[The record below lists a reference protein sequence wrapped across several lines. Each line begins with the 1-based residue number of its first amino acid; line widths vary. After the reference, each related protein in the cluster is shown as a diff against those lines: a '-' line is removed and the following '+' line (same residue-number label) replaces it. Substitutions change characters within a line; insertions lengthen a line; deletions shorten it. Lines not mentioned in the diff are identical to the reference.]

1 MKVLM
6 IMHDDDTYG
15 APKSMLKLAE
25 LLQKKYHVHPII
37 ITPKANKVNTTCD
50 DLQIENYAIRN
61 WRYYVNRNRY
71 FFEPFVNFVLNK
83 YFDLTFYKKI
93 AKEVDFSTVDLI
105 LQF

>member
-1 MKVLM
+1 MVILLKLSNIENDEVGMKVLM

-61 WRYYVNRNRY
+61 WRY
-71 FFEPFVNFVLNK
+71 
-83 YFDLTFYKKI
+83 
-93 AKEVDFSTVDLI
+93 
-105 LQF
+105 